1 MATKY
6 SFLIV
11 CTLFISNNLTFGQSA
26 TQTNSETER
35 KKILFIAGPD
45 SHGKGEHE
53 YNGGLTFLARKLKEG
68 MPEIDTAVY
77 HNGWPKEEAALQ
89 NASTIVLFCDGA
101 EGHLLIPHLSEV
113 ESLMNKGTGFVV
125 LHFTMELPK
134 GTDAD
139 RFRDLVG
146 GYFETH
152 WSVNPFWTPDIEKL
166 PNHPITNGVKPFA
179 IRDEWYYH
187 MRFVENE
194 KNITPILKVL
204 PPDSTLTRPEGSHTN
219 NAYVRE
225 AVLKNKESQTI
236 AWTYNRPKG
245 GRSFGFTG
253 GHVHNNWQ
261 NDNFRMLVLNA
272 IVWTANGK
280 VPSNGIV
287 TKTPEL
293 KELEVLT
300 KPGK

>member
-6 SFLIV
+6 SFFIV
-11 CTLFISNNLTFGQSA
+11 CILFFSTDISFGQSEPQKKSK
-26 TQTNSETER
+26 TGR
-35 KKILFIAGPD
+35 KKIVFIAGPD

-53 YNGGLTFLARKLKEG
+53 YNGGVTFLARKLKEG

-77 HNGWPKEEAALQ
+77 HNGWPKEETALQ

-101 EGHLLIPHLSEV
+101 EGHILIPHLSEV
-113 ESLMNKGTGFVV
+113 ESLMNNGTGFVV

-134 GTDAD
+134 GKDAD
-139 RFRDLVG
+139 RFRELVG

-152 WSVNPFWTPDIEKL
+152 WSVNPFWTPEIKKL
-166 PNHPITNGVKPFA
+166 PDHPITYGVKPFA

-204 PPDSTLTRPEGSHTN
+204 PPDSTLAKPDASHAN
-219 NAYVRE
+219 NPYVRE
-225 AVLKNKESQTI
+225 AVLKNKEPQTI
-236 AWTYNRPKG
+236 AWAYNRPQG

-261 NDNFRMLVLNA
+261 DDNFRMLVLNA
-272 IVWTANGK
+272 IIWTANGN
-280 VPSNGIV
+280 VPSNGV
-287 TKTPEL
+287 TTTTPEL